1 MKRFSPNLSRNHL
14 GVLMLSLFAASCSH
28 AQMPVGSLYDPNAPR
43 GWETPAQERIQK
55 HRMADVHLSISSKR
69 PVNIEIRQQRHAFP
83 FGSAVV
89 AHHLLDSSEDGRK
102 YGQIVERYFNQ
113 VVLEN
118 DLKWQWFTP
127 KPGRGRS
134 SIPTTLQA
142 LDYLTDRRIS
152 VRGHYLHWGPYMDA
166 DSYRPLIDSATHAQP
181 QAFHQKLT
189 NYIDTVLRL
198 TRNNVFE
205 WDALNHPVHR
215 NLKQQER
222 DSNGRGLMVHEWMQ
236 RDLYSEVLQQ
246 AHSLNP
252 ALKLY
257 LNESDILTRQGT
269 RFTEYIQLARHLQQQ
284 KLPLHGI
291 GCMAHFR
298 SDNLPSMATLET
310 RLDSLAKL
318 QLPIKITEFDVQFG
332 QPMRPYIQSAQELE
346 LQKRFTEDFLTLC
359 FSHPAVEGIIMW
371 GFWEKA
377 HYHPAA
383 ALWDSDWNIKP
394 NGKAWLDAVCRK
406 WWSQHTIT
414 QSIHHQKHTV
424 RLFKGEH
431 ELRITDA
438 QTGDELYKSSL
449 IVGEKSQNLKIKL
462 RSSSPVH

>member
-1 MKRFSPNLSRNHL
+1 MAFWPKPSLYSWEL
-14 GVLMLSLFAASCSH
+14 LMLALFAASCSH
-28 AQMPVGSLYDPNAPR
+28 AQMPVGSHYDPDAPR
-43 GWETPAQERIQK
+43 SWAASAQERIQK
-55 HRMADVHLSISSKR
+55 HRMADVHLNISSKR
-69 PVNIEIRQQRHAFP
+69 PVRIEIRQQRHAFP

-89 AHHLLDSSEDGRK
+89 AHHLLDSSEDGQK
-102 YGQIVERYFNQ
+102 YRQIVERCFNQ

-118 DLKWQWFTP
+118 DLKWHWFTP

-142 LDYLTDRRIS
+142 LNYLKTQRIE
-152 VRGHYLHWGPYMDA
+152 VRGHYLHWGPYMKA

-189 NYIDTVLRL
+189 DYIDTVLKR
-198 TRNNVFE
+198 THGYVYE

-215 NLKQQER
+215 NLKEQER
-222 DSNGRGLMVHEWMQ
+222 DSKGRGLMVHEWMQ
-236 RDLYSEVLQQ
+236 RDVYAEVLQR
-246 AHSLNP
+246 AHSINP

-257 LNESDILTRQGT
+257 LNESDILTKQGT
-269 RFTEYIQLARHLQQQ
+269 RFTEYTQLARALQQR

-298 SDNLPSMATLET
+298 PDNLPSMASLEA

-318 QLPIKITEFDVQFG
+318 QLPIKITEFDVQMG
-332 QPMRPYIQSAQELE
+332 QPMRPYTQSAQELQ

-359 FSHPAVEGIIMW
+359 FSHPAVEGILMW

-383 ALWDSDWNIKP
+383 ALWDSAWAIKP
-394 NGKAWLDAVCRK
+394 NGQAWLDAVYRQ
-406 WWSQHTIT
+406 WWSEHRFT
-414 QSIHHQKHTV
+414 QSIPRQEHTV

-431 ELRITDA
+431 ELRISDA
-438 QTGDELYKSSL
+438 QTGDVFYTSTLF
-449 IVGEKSQNLKIKL
+449 VGAKRQKLKIKL
-462 RSSSPVH
+462 RKSSQMP